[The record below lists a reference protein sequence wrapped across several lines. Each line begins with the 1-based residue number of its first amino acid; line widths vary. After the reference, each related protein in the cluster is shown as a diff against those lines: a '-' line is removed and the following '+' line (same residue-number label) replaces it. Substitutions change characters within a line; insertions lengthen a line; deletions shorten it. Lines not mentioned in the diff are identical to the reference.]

1 MSDLIKHFEDCRL
14 TVYADSA
21 GLPTVGVG
29 HLVRPEDNLKLGDK
43 ITQEQADRL
52 LDLDLYDAEMRVKK
66 AIPDLYYTLT
76 QNEKEALISLAFNL
90 RSFETLVNHLRKDKE
105 LFKKKMLLYC
115 RDVEKN
121 YLKGLKVRRIAE
133 RLLFEGRDW
142 TVAKDLQRKPL
153 SEILEEEKKLFT

>member
-1 MSDLIKHFEDCRL
+1 MFEIIKHFEDCRL
-14 TVYADSA
+14 EAYQDSA
-21 GLPTVGVG
+21 GVWTIGYG
-29 HLVRPEDNLKLGDK
+29 STKNVRQGMK
-43 ITQEQADRL
+43 ITQEEADRR

-90 RSFETLVNHLRKDKE
+90 RSFEALVKHLKKDKE

-115 RDVEKN
+115 KDVEGN
-121 YLKGLKVRRIAE
+121 FLKGLKVRRIAE
-133 RLLFEGRDW
+133 RLLFEGKNW
-142 TVAKDLQRKPL
+142 VVAKDLQRKPI